1 MTELLLVRHGQSY
14 ANIAGYWDGWSE
26 DELTP
31 LGRKQSEALASRL
44 AREYGGEISALYTS
58 PLNRTLQTAQ
68 IIGAALGLCPITV
81 ENLKEI
87 NFGELSGI
95 TLERMAREY
104 PALFS
109 RWKERSDME
118 FQWPGGEKRGDFFR
132 RVARACDAIILKHP
146 NERVVVVAHGGTL
159 RACLAHLLPDQ
170 FAQWWG
176 YDLGNCGLTIVTI
189 DEGHTRLVTLND
201 ETHLSPVGGEGYG

>member
-14 ANIAGYWDGWSE
+14 ANIAGRWDGWSD

-31 LGRKQSEALASRL
+31 LGRMQSEALARRL
-44 AREYGGEISALYTS
+44 VREYGGRITALYSS
-58 PLNRTLQTAQ
+58 PLNRALQTAQ
-68 IIGAALGLCPITV
+68 IIGPVLGLCPIVV

-104 PALFS
+104 PALFA
-109 RWKERSDME
+109 RWRDKSDME
-118 FQWPGGEKRGDFFR
+118 FRWPGGEKRSDFFR

-146 NERVVVVAHGGTL
+146 DEMVLVVAHGGTL
-159 RACLAHLLPDQ
+159 RACLAYLLPDQ

-176 YDLGNCGLTIVTI
+176 YNVSNCGLTHVSI
-189 DEGHTRLVTLND
+189 EGGQARLITLND
-201 ETHLSPVGGEGYG
+201 DTHLSIGGEEQ

>member
-1 MTELLLVRHGQSY
+1 MTELILVRHGQSY
-14 ANIAGYWDGWSE
+14 ANVAGRWDGWSE

-31 LGRKQSEALASRL
+31 LGRKQSEALAERL
-44 AREYGGEISALYTS
+44 ASEYGGEVAALYTS
-58 PLNRTLQTAQ
+58 PLNRALQTAQ
-68 IIGAALGLCPITV
+68 IIGAALGLPPITV

-95 TLERMAREY
+95 TLERMAREH

-109 RWKERSDME
+109 RWKDRSDME

-146 NERVVVVAHGGTL
+146 HERVIVVAHGGTV
-159 RACLAHLLPDQ
+159 RACLAYLLPDQ
-170 FAQWWG
+170 LAQWWG
-176 YDLGNCGLTIVTI
+176 YELANCGLTVVTVE
-189 DEGHTRLVTLND
+189 EGRARLITLND
-201 ETHLSPVGGEGYG
+201 KTHLSTGETGYG